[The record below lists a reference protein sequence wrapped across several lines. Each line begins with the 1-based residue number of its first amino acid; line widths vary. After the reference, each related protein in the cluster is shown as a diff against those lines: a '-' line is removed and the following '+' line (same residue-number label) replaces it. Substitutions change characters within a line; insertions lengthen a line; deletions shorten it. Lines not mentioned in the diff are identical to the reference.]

1 VITTV
6 YYTSTFFLDLSLD
19 IINVLKKQVNLHV
32 LIEISPASKNAN
44 IVDIE
49 TLPEGQPL
57 VAPELMLTKE
67 AYANIKPYLDGVAS
81 VNFVVHTHTTGLSF
95 STLKVLR
102 AVKKFIRKQ
111 QPQVLQFEGFTLR
124 SLGLATLFFSIK
136 QLYFAVHDAVLHTG
150 ESGWKTILPRFVYL
164 HTPVKKTFV
173 FYSQFSLNQF
183 VAHTKHSKAQ
193 KLLTPMCAFSYF
205 NTIANGIPSTHQ
217 HILFFGR
224 ISKYKGV
231 NVLINAMPQVLASF
245 SNEQL
250 VIAGK
255 GADEPILT
263 NTNLLNNKNNI
274 TLIDK
279 YIPNNE
285 LVKLI
290 AAAKFIVC
298 PYIDASQSGV
308 LMTAFA
314 LNKPVVAS
322 DVGAFGEAIV
332 ENENGLLVP
341 ANDEKKLADGMLKML
356 TNDYYKKLE
365 NNIFNANQQNGW
377 QKSMAVLTADY
388 LNNSAK

>member
-19 IINVLKKQVNLHV
+19 IINVLKKQGNLHV

-49 TLPEGQPL
+49 KLPEGKAL
-57 VAPELMLTKE
+57 VPPEEMLSKE

-81 VNFVVHTHTTGLSF
+81 VNFVVHTHKTGLSF
-95 STLKVLR
+95 STLKVLN

-150 ESGWKTILPRFVYL
+150 EKGWKTMLPRFVYL
-164 HTPVKKTFV
+164 RVPVKKTFV

-183 VAHTKHSKAQ
+183 VAHTKHSKAK

-205 NTIANGIPSTHQ
+205 NTIASGTPTTHQ

-250 VIAGK
+250 IMAGK
-255 GADEPILT
+255 GADDSILNNPHLIT
-263 NTNLLNNKNNI
+263 NKNNI

-279 YIPNNE
+279 YIPNDE

-290 AAAKFIVC
+290 AAAKFVVC

-308 LMTAFA
+308 LMTSFA

-322 DVGAFGEAIV
+322 DVGAFGESITQGI
-332 ENENGLLVP
+332 NGILVP
-341 ANDEKKLADGMLKML
+341 ANDEKKLAEGMIKML
-356 TNDYYKKLE
+356 TNDYYKTLE
-365 NNIFNANQQNGW
+365 NNIYEANQQNGW
-377 QKSMAVLTADY
+377 QKSVEVLTTDY
-388 LNNSAK
+388 LNI